1 MPFYEYR
8 CPKGHTFEV
17 FHKMTDEPV
26 AACEVCGAS
35 PVEKILFPV
44 AVHYKGSGFYS
55 TDYGRGGR
63 KATGKDG
70 DGGGVGKLGR
80 LVGEEGVEV
89 RRARGEEGPAEEV
102 LERLTRASR
111 QAGID
116 AAQRVSPTR
125 QPGAYGNPFGGASGE
140 ERPVNIA
147 TVATLSS
154 EPRMTDSPRR
164 SPGRHRDGSEVPCRC
179 QRARMSNRAG

>member
-63 KATGKDG
+63 KAVSKDG
-70 DGGGVGKLGR
+70 DGGG
-80 LVGEEGVEV
+80 
-89 RRARGEEGPAEEV
+89 
-102 LERLTRASR
+102 S
-111 QAGID
+111 
-116 AAQRVSPTR
+116 
-125 QPGAYGNPFGGASGE
+125 SGSGD
-140 ERPVNIA
+140 
-147 TVATLSS
+147 SS
-154 EPRMTDSPRR
+154 EKKESK
-164 SPGRHRDGSEVPCRC
+164 SETSATKSDPPPKK
-179 QRARMSNRAG
+179 SSD